1 MNWMLQVE
9 RYVTLKRQSGYKFF
23 AEEKILLAFAR
34 HATSLGDKHAKAG
47 TIIEWAAQTASAHHA
62 REKLA
67 LGRAFA
73 LWLRAEDERHEV
85 PPRNFLGRNQRK
97 RPNPH
102 LLTPAH
108 VQQLLDA
115 TLSLGPAGSITPH
128 TFHHLFGLMASTG
141 LRRSEAVSLR
151 LTDIT
156 PDGLIIRETKFRKSR
171 LVPLHESVREKLEAY
186 LVIRG
191 RVSTADDHLFVLS
204 TGHPPCVSWVTKL
217 FIRLCREIGVRGKR
231 GEPGPRLHGL
241 RHGFATRSVER
252 VIQADRKS
260 VDRHMLALSTYLGH
274 SNLANT
280 YWYLE
285 ATPVLLQ
292 TIADA
297 AEKEHMRRICR

>member
-1 MNWMLQVE
+1 M
-9 RYVTLKRQSGYKFF
+9 
-23 AEEKILLAFAR
+23 ALA
-34 HATSLGDKHAKAG
+34 
-47 TIIEWAAQTASAHHA
+47 
-62 REKLA
+62 
-67 LGRAFA
+67 RAFA
-73 LWLRAEDERHEV
+73 LWLHAEDERHEV
-85 PPRNFLGRNQRK
+85 PPRDFLGRNQRR
-97 RPNPH
+97 RPTPH
-102 LLTPAH
+102 LLTPAQ

-115 TLSLGPAGSITPH
+115 ALSLRPADSITPH

-151 LTDIT
+151 LSDIT

-171 LVPLHESVREKLEAY
+171 LVPLHDSVREKLEAY

-191 RVSTADDHLFVLS
+191 RVPTVDDHLFVLA
-204 TGHPPCVSWVTKL
+204 TGRPPCVSWVTKL

-252 VIQADRKS
+252 VVQADRKS

-297 AEKEHMRRICR
+297 AEKEHTRRIC